1 VQPGAHTRKEPLELE
16 NRGTGRPRKEKD
28 KIEPWQFTRAS
39 LAMCAYDEARGRDE
53 KHSVAVADAVGF
65 VKQRHPEM
73 KISEAEVR
81 RVLASL
87 RPRNAGTILRVEQP
101 IPTEQE
107 TEKWRWIRKR
117 LAALNLTALRRRS
130 HQRMVRPEALGYS
143 KSALANGR
151 VTAAIELNE
160 ELWLGWRL
168 TMNHAAFRAS
178 SGRACT
184 SNLTRRTIFVGAT
197 LGILFLLAS
206 CATKQAP
213 GQHAT
218 ILMRDGTTL
227 TGIIT
232 ASSPAEVTLAGDDNT
247 THTIPMT
254 QVKSIEYDDTAAA
267 QTSATQTG
275 ATPTRRASA
284 ARAAS
289 DSLHEHHYHP
299 TRAEIHTKTYLLP
312 VGTQISVR
320 TEDTINSA
328 TAVEGQTYAGEIA
341 DDVLDANGDVVIP
354 RGSNAQLVIR
364 SASKGGRFHGTS
376 DLVLDL
382 QSISVEGQ
390 QYVISTSDVRE
401 SGKKGL
407 GANKRTAEYT
417 GGGAALGAIIG
428 AIAGGGKGAAIGA
441 GAGAGGGVLTQ
452 ILTKGG
458 SIRVPAETV
467 LTFQLDKPVHI
478 VEAK

>member
-1 VQPGAHTRKEPLELE
+1 MLGA
-16 NRGTGRPRKEKD
+16 
-28 KIEPWQFTRAS
+28 
-39 LAMCAYDEARGRDE
+39 
-53 KHSVAVADAVGF
+53 
-65 VKQRHPEM
+65 
-73 KISEAEVR
+73 
-81 RVLASL
+81 
-87 RPRNAGTILRVEQP
+87 
-101 IPTEQE
+101 
-107 TEKWRWIRKR
+107 
-117 LAALNLTALRRRS
+117 
-130 HQRMVRPEALGYS
+130 
-143 KSALANGR
+143 
-151 VTAAIELNE
+151 
-160 ELWLGWRL
+160 
-168 TMNHAAFRAS
+168 
-178 SGRACT
+178 
-184 SNLTRRTIFVGAT
+184 
-197 LGILFLLAS
+197 LFLLAS
-206 CATKQAP
+206 CATKAP

-227 TGIIT
+227 TGTVT
-232 ASSPAEVTLAGDDNT
+232 ATSPTEVTLAGDDNT
-247 THTIPMT
+247 SHTVPMT
-254 QVKSIEYDDTAAA
+254 QVKSIEYDDTAATHA
-267 QTSATQTG
+267 G

-299 TRAEIHTKTYLLP
+299 TQAEIHTKTYVLAT
-312 VGTQISVR
+312 GTQVSVR

-328 TAVEGQTYAGEIA
+328 TAVEGQAYPAEVT

-354 RGSNAQLVIR
+354 HGSNAQIVIR

-390 QYVISTSDVRE
+390 QYGISTSEVRK
-401 SGKKGL
+401 SGKQGL

-441 GAGAGGGVLTQ
+441 GAGAGGGALTQ

-458 SIRVPAETV
+458 SIKVPAETV
-467 LTFQLDKPVHI
+467 LTFQLDKPVRI